1 MPTASPELRA
11 AWPEGDEQAISY
23 LEAQGY
29 TLTKQ
34 WEWIKPTPDHVITER
49 EGSAIDYLVDE
60 WDFGG
65 VVTTK
70 DPAP

>member
-11 AWPEGDEQAISY
+11 AWPGGDSEAVLY

-29 TLTKQ
+29 QLTKQ
-34 WEWIKPTPDHVITER
+34 WEWIKPTPDHKITER
-49 EGSAIDYLVDE
+49 EGSAIDYLIDE

-65 VVTTK
+65 VCLQK
-70 DPAP
+70 AEG